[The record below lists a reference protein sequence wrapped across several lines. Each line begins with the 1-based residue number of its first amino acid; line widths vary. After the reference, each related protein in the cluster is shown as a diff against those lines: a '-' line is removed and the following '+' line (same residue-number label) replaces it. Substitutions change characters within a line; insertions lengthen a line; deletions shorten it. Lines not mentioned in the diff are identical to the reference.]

1 MGFADAFSVGG
12 FLLLVMG
19 CLGLVRSET
28 FDGLAY
34 AALSAVWGFFPVR
47 MQPYSRFKR
56 SRAERR
62 DGRFGGNQECE
73 TGQKTEEKIKGFGRE
88 DRWIGGAFLVVGL
101 VLCSFFL

>member
-19 CLGLVRSET
+19 CLGFVRSDA

-34 AALSAVWGFFPVR
+34 AALSAVWGFFPAR
-47 MQPYSRFKR
+47 MQPYSHLKR

-62 DGRFGGNQECE
+62 ERQVGDSQECE
-73 TGQKTEEKIKGFGRE
+73 TGQKTKEKTKVFGRE
-88 DRWIGGAFLVVGL
+88 DRWLGGAFLLVGL
-101 VLCSFFL
+101 VLCAFFL